1 MKEEVIFRMESAYRE
16 DFEVKSYHFGGPEK
30 TMCIIGNMRGNEIQQ
45 LYIAGQM
52 VRTLKRFEE
61 EGRFIRR
68 HGVTVIPC
76 ANPYSVNV
84 GKRFWAMDNSDIN
97 RMYPGYNKGETTQRI
112 AAGIFEKIQGYRFGV
127 QFSSFYMPG
136 DFVSH
141 VRMMKT
147 DYEDTGLAQLFG
159 MPFVVLRKP
168 VPFDT
173 TTLNFNWQVWDTKAF
188 SLYSRSTEKIDKKGA
203 DMAIAAVC
211 RFLSRMNVLN
221 YNVYG
226 GYESSP
232 RMADV
237 SYNIPDLRPGEVFR
251 VEQTIKR
258 SRFIASVGHT
268 PDVEEAKAFIEQI
281 KAEFEDARHNCWA
294 YCAGAA
300 GSTDRIGASDDG
312 EPHGTA
318 GRPML
323 TAVTHSGIGEVTVVV
338 TRYFGGILLGT
349 GGLVKAYQSS
359 VKMALEGVSTR
370 VRTKTK
376 RIKFSVEH
384 RFVNQVLRKIEAVNG
399 RILEKNFDM
408 DADFDVEIPEDL
420 AETFAKELEE
430 LTRGAL
436 LIEFVEE

>member
-1 MKEEVIFRMESAYRE
+1 
-16 DFEVKSYHFGGPEK
+16 
-30 TMCIIGNMRGNEIQQ
+30 
-45 LYIAGQM
+45 
-52 VRTLKRFEE
+52 
-61 EGRFIRR
+61 
-68 HGVTVIPC
+68 
-76 ANPYSVNV
+76 
-84 GKRFWAMDNSDIN
+84 
-97 RMYPGYNKGETTQRI
+97 
-112 AAGIFEKIQGYRFGV
+112 
-127 QFSSFYMPG
+127 
-136 DFVSH
+136 
-141 VRMMKT
+141 
-147 DYEDTGLAQLFG
+147 
-159 MPFVVLRKP
+159 
-168 VPFDT
+168 
-173 TTLNFNWQVWDTKAF
+173 
-188 SLYSRSTEKIDKKGA
+188 
-203 DMAIAAVC
+203 
-211 RFLSRMNVLN
+211 
-221 YNVYG
+221 
-226 GYESSP
+226 
-232 RMADV
+232 MADV

-268 PDVEEAKAFIEQI
+268 LGVEEAKAFIEQI

-338 TRYFGGILLGT
+338 TRYFGGLLLGT

-359 VKMALEGVSTR
+359 VKMALEAVPTR
-370 VRTKTK
+370 IRTKTK

-384 RFVNQVLRKIEAVNG
+384 RFVNQVLRKIETANG

>member
-1 MKEEVIFRMESAYRE
+1 
-16 DFEVKSYHFGGPEK
+16 
-30 TMCIIGNMRGNEIQQ
+30 
-45 LYIAGQM
+45 
-52 VRTLKRFEE
+52 
-61 EGRFIRR
+61 
-68 HGVTVIPC
+68 
-76 ANPYSVNV
+76 
-84 GKRFWAMDNSDIN
+84 
-97 RMYPGYNKGETTQRI
+97 
-112 AAGIFEKIQGYRFGV
+112 
-127 QFSSFYMPG
+127 
-136 DFVSH
+136 
-141 VRMMKT
+141 
-147 DYEDTGLAQLFG
+147 
-159 MPFVVLRKP
+159 
-168 VPFDT
+168 
-173 TTLNFNWQVWDTKAF
+173 
-188 SLYSRSTEKIDKKGA
+188 
-203 DMAIAAVC
+203 
-211 RFLSRMNVLN
+211 
-221 YNVYG
+221 
-226 GYESSP
+226 
-232 RMADV
+232 MADV

-268 PDVEEAKAFIEQI
+268 PGVEEAKAFIEQI
-281 KAEFEDARHNCWA
+281 KTEFEDARHNCWA

-359 VKMALEGVSTR
+359 VKMALEAVPTR

-384 RFVNQVLRKIEAVNG
+384 RFVNQVLRRIDDVNG

-420 AETFAKELEE
+420 AESFAKELEE

>member
-1 MKEEVIFRMESAYRE
+1 
-16 DFEVKSYHFGGPEK
+16 
-30 TMCIIGNMRGNEIQQ
+30 
-45 LYIAGQM
+45 
-52 VRTLKRFEE
+52 
-61 EGRFIRR
+61 
-68 HGVTVIPC
+68 
-76 ANPYSVNV
+76 
-84 GKRFWAMDNSDIN
+84 
-97 RMYPGYNKGETTQRI
+97 
-112 AAGIFEKIQGYRFGV
+112 
-127 QFSSFYMPG
+127 
-136 DFVSH
+136 
-141 VRMMKT
+141 
-147 DYEDTGLAQLFG
+147 
-159 MPFVVLRKP
+159 
-168 VPFDT
+168 
-173 TTLNFNWQVWDTKAF
+173 
-188 SLYSRSTEKIDKKGA
+188 
-203 DMAIAAVC
+203 
-211 RFLSRMNVLN
+211 
-221 YNVYG
+221 
-226 GYESSP
+226 
-232 RMADV
+232 MADV

-268 PDVEEAKAFIEQI
+268 PGVEEAKAFIEQI

-359 VKMALEGVSTR
+359 VKMALEAVPTR
-370 VRTKTK
+370 IRTKTK

-408 DADFDVEIPEDL
+408 GADFDVEIPEDL

-430 LTRGAL
+430 LPRGAL

>member
-1 MKEEVIFRMESAYRE
+1 
-16 DFEVKSYHFGGPEK
+16 
-30 TMCIIGNMRGNEIQQ
+30 
-45 LYIAGQM
+45 
-52 VRTLKRFEE
+52 
-61 EGRFIRR
+61 
-68 HGVTVIPC
+68 
-76 ANPYSVNV
+76 
-84 GKRFWAMDNSDIN
+84 
-97 RMYPGYNKGETTQRI
+97 
-112 AAGIFEKIQGYRFGV
+112 
-127 QFSSFYMPG
+127 
-136 DFVSH
+136 
-141 VRMMKT
+141 
-147 DYEDTGLAQLFG
+147 
-159 MPFVVLRKP
+159 
-168 VPFDT
+168 
-173 TTLNFNWQVWDTKAF
+173 
-188 SLYSRSTEKIDKKGA
+188 
-203 DMAIAAVC
+203 
-211 RFLSRMNVLN
+211 
-221 YNVYG
+221 
-226 GYESSP
+226 
-232 RMADV
+232 MADV

-268 PDVEEAKAFIEQI
+268 PGVEEAKAFIEQI
-281 KAEFEDARHNCWA
+281 KAEFEEARHNCWA

-359 VKMALEGVSTR
+359 VKMALEAVPTR
-370 VRTKTK
+370 IRTKTK

-384 RFVNQVLRKIEAVNG
+384 RFVNQVLRKIETANG

>member
-1 MKEEVIFRMESAYRE
+1 
-16 DFEVKSYHFGGPEK
+16 
-30 TMCIIGNMRGNEIQQ
+30 
-45 LYIAGQM
+45 
-52 VRTLKRFEE
+52 
-61 EGRFIRR
+61 
-68 HGVTVIPC
+68 
-76 ANPYSVNV
+76 
-84 GKRFWAMDNSDIN
+84 
-97 RMYPGYNKGETTQRI
+97 
-112 AAGIFEKIQGYRFGV
+112 
-127 QFSSFYMPG
+127 
-136 DFVSH
+136 
-141 VRMMKT
+141 
-147 DYEDTGLAQLFG
+147 
-159 MPFVVLRKP
+159 
-168 VPFDT
+168 
-173 TTLNFNWQVWDTKAF
+173 
-188 SLYSRSTEKIDKKGA
+188 
-203 DMAIAAVC
+203 
-211 RFLSRMNVLN
+211 
-221 YNVYG
+221 
-226 GYESSP
+226 
-232 RMADV
+232 MADV
-237 SYNIPDLRPGEVFR
+237 SYNIPDLRPGDVFR

-268 PDVEEAKAFIEQI
+268 PGVEEAKAFIEQI

-359 VKMALEGVSTR
+359 VKMALEAVPTR
-370 VRTKTK
+370 IRTKTK

-384 RFVNQVLRKIEAVNG
+384 RFVNQVLRKIETANG

-420 AETFAKELEE
+420 AETFAKELDE

>member
-1 MKEEVIFRMESAYRE
+1 
-16 DFEVKSYHFGGPEK
+16 
-30 TMCIIGNMRGNEIQQ
+30 
-45 LYIAGQM
+45 
-52 VRTLKRFEE
+52 
-61 EGRFIRR
+61 
-68 HGVTVIPC
+68 
-76 ANPYSVNV
+76 
-84 GKRFWAMDNSDIN
+84 
-97 RMYPGYNKGETTQRI
+97 
-112 AAGIFEKIQGYRFGV
+112 
-127 QFSSFYMPG
+127 
-136 DFVSH
+136 
-141 VRMMKT
+141 
-147 DYEDTGLAQLFG
+147 
-159 MPFVVLRKP
+159 
-168 VPFDT
+168 
-173 TTLNFNWQVWDTKAF
+173 
-188 SLYSRSTEKIDKKGA
+188 
-203 DMAIAAVC
+203 
-211 RFLSRMNVLN
+211 
-221 YNVYG
+221 
-226 GYESSP
+226 
-232 RMADV
+232 MADV

-268 PDVEEAKAFIEQI
+268 PGVEEAKAFIEQI

-294 YCAGAA
+294 YCAGSA

-359 VKMALEGVSTR
+359 VKMALEGVPTR

-408 DADFDVEIPEDL
+408 GADFDVEIPEDL

>member
-1 MKEEVIFRMESAYRE
+1 
-16 DFEVKSYHFGGPEK
+16 
-30 TMCIIGNMRGNEIQQ
+30 
-45 LYIAGQM
+45 
-52 VRTLKRFEE
+52 
-61 EGRFIRR
+61 
-68 HGVTVIPC
+68 
-76 ANPYSVNV
+76 
-84 GKRFWAMDNSDIN
+84 
-97 RMYPGYNKGETTQRI
+97 
-112 AAGIFEKIQGYRFGV
+112 
-127 QFSSFYMPG
+127 
-136 DFVSH
+136 
-141 VRMMKT
+141 
-147 DYEDTGLAQLFG
+147 
-159 MPFVVLRKP
+159 
-168 VPFDT
+168 
-173 TTLNFNWQVWDTKAF
+173 
-188 SLYSRSTEKIDKKGA
+188 
-203 DMAIAAVC
+203 
-211 RFLSRMNVLN
+211 
-221 YNVYG
+221 
-226 GYESSP
+226 
-232 RMADV
+232 MADV

-268 PDVEEAKAFIEQI
+268 PGVEEAKAFIEQI

-294 YCAGAA
+294 DCAGAA

-359 VKMALEGVSTR
+359 VKMALEAVPTR
-370 VRTKTK
+370 IRTKTK

-384 RFVNQVLRKIEAVNG
+384 RFVNQVLRKIETANG

>member
-1 MKEEVIFRMESAYRE
+1 
-16 DFEVKSYHFGGPEK
+16 
-30 TMCIIGNMRGNEIQQ
+30 
-45 LYIAGQM
+45 
-52 VRTLKRFEE
+52 
-61 EGRFIRR
+61 
-68 HGVTVIPC
+68 
-76 ANPYSVNV
+76 
-84 GKRFWAMDNSDIN
+84 
-97 RMYPGYNKGETTQRI
+97 
-112 AAGIFEKIQGYRFGV
+112 
-127 QFSSFYMPG
+127 
-136 DFVSH
+136 
-141 VRMMKT
+141 
-147 DYEDTGLAQLFG
+147 
-159 MPFVVLRKP
+159 
-168 VPFDT
+168 
-173 TTLNFNWQVWDTKAF
+173 
-188 SLYSRSTEKIDKKGA
+188 
-203 DMAIAAVC
+203 
-211 RFLSRMNVLN
+211 
-221 YNVYG
+221 
-226 GYESSP
+226 
-232 RMADV
+232 MADV

-268 PDVEEAKAFIEQI
+268 PGVEEAKAFIEQI
-281 KAEFEDARHNCWA
+281 KTEFEDARHNCWA

-359 VKMALEGVSTR
+359 VKMALEAVPTR

-384 RFVNQVLRKIEAVNG
+384 RFVNQVLRKIETANG

>member
-1 MKEEVIFRMESAYRE
+1 
-16 DFEVKSYHFGGPEK
+16 
-30 TMCIIGNMRGNEIQQ
+30 
-45 LYIAGQM
+45 
-52 VRTLKRFEE
+52 
-61 EGRFIRR
+61 
-68 HGVTVIPC
+68 
-76 ANPYSVNV
+76 
-84 GKRFWAMDNSDIN
+84 
-97 RMYPGYNKGETTQRI
+97 
-112 AAGIFEKIQGYRFGV
+112 
-127 QFSSFYMPG
+127 
-136 DFVSH
+136 
-141 VRMMKT
+141 
-147 DYEDTGLAQLFG
+147 
-159 MPFVVLRKP
+159 
-168 VPFDT
+168 
-173 TTLNFNWQVWDTKAF
+173 
-188 SLYSRSTEKIDKKGA
+188 
-203 DMAIAAVC
+203 
-211 RFLSRMNVLN
+211 
-221 YNVYG
+221 
-226 GYESSP
+226 
-232 RMADV
+232 MADV

-268 PDVEEAKAFIEQI
+268 PGVEEAKAFIEQI

-359 VKMALEGVSTR
+359 VKMALEAVPTR
-370 VRTKTK
+370 IRTKTK

-384 RFVNQVLRKIEAVNG
+384 RFVNQVLRKIETANG

>member
-1 MKEEVIFRMESAYRE
+1 
-16 DFEVKSYHFGGPEK
+16 
-30 TMCIIGNMRGNEIQQ
+30 
-45 LYIAGQM
+45 
-52 VRTLKRFEE
+52 
-61 EGRFIRR
+61 
-68 HGVTVIPC
+68 
-76 ANPYSVNV
+76 
-84 GKRFWAMDNSDIN
+84 
-97 RMYPGYNKGETTQRI
+97 
-112 AAGIFEKIQGYRFGV
+112 
-127 QFSSFYMPG
+127 
-136 DFVSH
+136 
-141 VRMMKT
+141 
-147 DYEDTGLAQLFG
+147 
-159 MPFVVLRKP
+159 
-168 VPFDT
+168 
-173 TTLNFNWQVWDTKAF
+173 
-188 SLYSRSTEKIDKKGA
+188 
-203 DMAIAAVC
+203 
-211 RFLSRMNVLN
+211 
-221 YNVYG
+221 
-226 GYESSP
+226 
-232 RMADV
+232 MADV
-237 SYNIPDLRPGEVFR
+237 IYNIPDLRPGEVFR

-268 PDVEEAKAFIEQI
+268 PGVEEAKAFIEQI

-359 VKMALEGVSTR
+359 VKMALEAVPTR
-370 VRTKTK
+370 IRTKTK

-384 RFVNQVLRKIEAVNG
+384 RFVNQVLRKIETANG

>member
-1 MKEEVIFRMESAYRE
+1 
-16 DFEVKSYHFGGPEK
+16 
-30 TMCIIGNMRGNEIQQ
+30 
-45 LYIAGQM
+45 
-52 VRTLKRFEE
+52 
-61 EGRFIRR
+61 
-68 HGVTVIPC
+68 
-76 ANPYSVNV
+76 
-84 GKRFWAMDNSDIN
+84 
-97 RMYPGYNKGETTQRI
+97 
-112 AAGIFEKIQGYRFGV
+112 
-127 QFSSFYMPG
+127 
-136 DFVSH
+136 
-141 VRMMKT
+141 
-147 DYEDTGLAQLFG
+147 
-159 MPFVVLRKP
+159 
-168 VPFDT
+168 
-173 TTLNFNWQVWDTKAF
+173 
-188 SLYSRSTEKIDKKGA
+188 
-203 DMAIAAVC
+203 
-211 RFLSRMNVLN
+211 
-221 YNVYG
+221 
-226 GYESSP
+226 
-232 RMADV
+232 MADV

-268 PDVEEAKAFIEQI
+268 PGVEEAKAFIEQI

-323 TAVTHSGIGEVTVVV
+323 TPVTHSGIGEVTVVV

-359 VKMALEGVSTR
+359 VKMALEAVPTR
-370 VRTKTK
+370 IRTKTK

-384 RFVNQVLRKIEAVNG
+384 RFVNQVLRKIETANG

>member
-1 MKEEVIFRMESAYRE
+1 
-16 DFEVKSYHFGGPEK
+16 
-30 TMCIIGNMRGNEIQQ
+30 
-45 LYIAGQM
+45 
-52 VRTLKRFEE
+52 
-61 EGRFIRR
+61 
-68 HGVTVIPC
+68 
-76 ANPYSVNV
+76 
-84 GKRFWAMDNSDIN
+84 
-97 RMYPGYNKGETTQRI
+97 
-112 AAGIFEKIQGYRFGV
+112 
-127 QFSSFYMPG
+127 
-136 DFVSH
+136 
-141 VRMMKT
+141 
-147 DYEDTGLAQLFG
+147 
-159 MPFVVLRKP
+159 
-168 VPFDT
+168 
-173 TTLNFNWQVWDTKAF
+173 
-188 SLYSRSTEKIDKKGA
+188 
-203 DMAIAAVC
+203 
-211 RFLSRMNVLN
+211 
-221 YNVYG
+221 
-226 GYESSP
+226 
-232 RMADV
+232 MADV

-258 SRFIASVGHT
+258 SRFIAPVGHT
-268 PDVEEAKAFIEQI
+268 PGVEEAKAFIEQI

-359 VKMALEGVSTR
+359 VKMALEGVPTR

-408 DADFDVEIPEDL
+408 GADFDVEIPEDL

>member
-1 MKEEVIFRMESAYRE
+1 
-16 DFEVKSYHFGGPEK
+16 
-30 TMCIIGNMRGNEIQQ
+30 
-45 LYIAGQM
+45 
-52 VRTLKRFEE
+52 
-61 EGRFIRR
+61 
-68 HGVTVIPC
+68 
-76 ANPYSVNV
+76 
-84 GKRFWAMDNSDIN
+84 
-97 RMYPGYNKGETTQRI
+97 
-112 AAGIFEKIQGYRFGV
+112 
-127 QFSSFYMPG
+127 
-136 DFVSH
+136 
-141 VRMMKT
+141 
-147 DYEDTGLAQLFG
+147 
-159 MPFVVLRKP
+159 
-168 VPFDT
+168 
-173 TTLNFNWQVWDTKAF
+173 
-188 SLYSRSTEKIDKKGA
+188 
-203 DMAIAAVC
+203 
-211 RFLSRMNVLN
+211 
-221 YNVYG
+221 
-226 GYESSP
+226 
-232 RMADV
+232 MADV

-268 PDVEEAKAFIEQI
+268 PGVEEAKAFIEQI

-300 GSTDRIGASDDG
+300 GSTGASDDG

-359 VKMALEGVSTR
+359 VKMALEGVPTR

-408 DADFDVEIPEDL
+408 GADFDVEIPEDL

>member
-1 MKEEVIFRMESAYRE
+1 
-16 DFEVKSYHFGGPEK
+16 
-30 TMCIIGNMRGNEIQQ
+30 
-45 LYIAGQM
+45 
-52 VRTLKRFEE
+52 
-61 EGRFIRR
+61 
-68 HGVTVIPC
+68 
-76 ANPYSVNV
+76 
-84 GKRFWAMDNSDIN
+84 
-97 RMYPGYNKGETTQRI
+97 
-112 AAGIFEKIQGYRFGV
+112 
-127 QFSSFYMPG
+127 
-136 DFVSH
+136 
-141 VRMMKT
+141 
-147 DYEDTGLAQLFG
+147 
-159 MPFVVLRKP
+159 
-168 VPFDT
+168 
-173 TTLNFNWQVWDTKAF
+173 
-188 SLYSRSTEKIDKKGA
+188 
-203 DMAIAAVC
+203 
-211 RFLSRMNVLN
+211 
-221 YNVYG
+221 
-226 GYESSP
+226 
-232 RMADV
+232 MADV

-258 SRFIASVGHT
+258 SRFIASVGILPVSKKQKPSSNKLKPNLKMPGT
-268 PDVEEAKAFIEQI
+268 TAG
-281 KAEFEDARHNCWA
+281 A

-359 VKMALEGVSTR
+359 VKMALEAVPTR
-370 VRTKTK
+370 IRTKTK

-384 RFVNQVLRKIEAVNG
+384 RFVNQVLRKIETANG

>member
-1 MKEEVIFRMESAYRE
+1 
-16 DFEVKSYHFGGPEK
+16 
-30 TMCIIGNMRGNEIQQ
+30 
-45 LYIAGQM
+45 
-52 VRTLKRFEE
+52 
-61 EGRFIRR
+61 
-68 HGVTVIPC
+68 
-76 ANPYSVNV
+76 
-84 GKRFWAMDNSDIN
+84 
-97 RMYPGYNKGETTQRI
+97 
-112 AAGIFEKIQGYRFGV
+112 
-127 QFSSFYMPG
+127 
-136 DFVSH
+136 
-141 VRMMKT
+141 
-147 DYEDTGLAQLFG
+147 
-159 MPFVVLRKP
+159 
-168 VPFDT
+168 
-173 TTLNFNWQVWDTKAF
+173 
-188 SLYSRSTEKIDKKGA
+188 
-203 DMAIAAVC
+203 
-211 RFLSRMNVLN
+211 
-221 YNVYG
+221 
-226 GYESSP
+226 
-232 RMADV
+232 MADV

-268 PDVEEAKAFIEQI
+268 PGVEEAKAFIEQI

-359 VKMALEGVSTR
+359 VKMALEAVPTR

-408 DADFDVEIPEDL
+408 GVDFDVEIPEDL

>member
-1 MKEEVIFRMESAYRE
+1 
-16 DFEVKSYHFGGPEK
+16 
-30 TMCIIGNMRGNEIQQ
+30 
-45 LYIAGQM
+45 
-52 VRTLKRFEE
+52 
-61 EGRFIRR
+61 
-68 HGVTVIPC
+68 
-76 ANPYSVNV
+76 
-84 GKRFWAMDNSDIN
+84 
-97 RMYPGYNKGETTQRI
+97 
-112 AAGIFEKIQGYRFGV
+112 
-127 QFSSFYMPG
+127 
-136 DFVSH
+136 
-141 VRMMKT
+141 
-147 DYEDTGLAQLFG
+147 
-159 MPFVVLRKP
+159 
-168 VPFDT
+168 
-173 TTLNFNWQVWDTKAF
+173 
-188 SLYSRSTEKIDKKGA
+188 
-203 DMAIAAVC
+203 
-211 RFLSRMNVLN
+211 
-221 YNVYG
+221 
-226 GYESSP
+226 
-232 RMADV
+232 MADV

-251 VEQTIKR
+251 VEQMIKR

-268 PDVEEAKAFIEQI
+268 PGVEEAKAFIEQI

-359 VKMALEGVSTR
+359 VKMALEAVPTR
-370 VRTKTK
+370 IRTKTK

-384 RFVNQVLRKIEAVNG
+384 RFVNQVLRKIETANG

-436 LIEFVEE
+436 LIEFVEG

>member
-1 MKEEVIFRMESAYRE
+1 
-16 DFEVKSYHFGGPEK
+16 
-30 TMCIIGNMRGNEIQQ
+30 
-45 LYIAGQM
+45 
-52 VRTLKRFEE
+52 
-61 EGRFIRR
+61 
-68 HGVTVIPC
+68 
-76 ANPYSVNV
+76 
-84 GKRFWAMDNSDIN
+84 
-97 RMYPGYNKGETTQRI
+97 
-112 AAGIFEKIQGYRFGV
+112 
-127 QFSSFYMPG
+127 
-136 DFVSH
+136 
-141 VRMMKT
+141 
-147 DYEDTGLAQLFG
+147 
-159 MPFVVLRKP
+159 
-168 VPFDT
+168 
-173 TTLNFNWQVWDTKAF
+173 
-188 SLYSRSTEKIDKKGA
+188 
-203 DMAIAAVC
+203 
-211 RFLSRMNVLN
+211 
-221 YNVYG
+221 
-226 GYESSP
+226 
-232 RMADV
+232 MADV

-359 VKMALEGVSTR
+359 VKMALEGVPTR

-408 DADFDVEIPEDL
+408 GADFDVEISEDL

>member
-1 MKEEVIFRMESAYRE
+1 
-16 DFEVKSYHFGGPEK
+16 
-30 TMCIIGNMRGNEIQQ
+30 
-45 LYIAGQM
+45 
-52 VRTLKRFEE
+52 
-61 EGRFIRR
+61 
-68 HGVTVIPC
+68 
-76 ANPYSVNV
+76 
-84 GKRFWAMDNSDIN
+84 
-97 RMYPGYNKGETTQRI
+97 
-112 AAGIFEKIQGYRFGV
+112 
-127 QFSSFYMPG
+127 
-136 DFVSH
+136 
-141 VRMMKT
+141 
-147 DYEDTGLAQLFG
+147 
-159 MPFVVLRKP
+159 
-168 VPFDT
+168 
-173 TTLNFNWQVWDTKAF
+173 
-188 SLYSRSTEKIDKKGA
+188 
-203 DMAIAAVC
+203 
-211 RFLSRMNVLN
+211 
-221 YNVYG
+221 
-226 GYESSP
+226 
-232 RMADV
+232 MADV

-268 PDVEEAKAFIEQI
+268 PGVEEAKAFIEQI

-359 VKMALEGVSTR
+359 VNMALEAVPTR
-370 VRTKTK
+370 IRTKTK

-384 RFVNQVLRKIEAVNG
+384 RFVNQVLRKIETANG

>member
-1 MKEEVIFRMESAYRE
+1 
-16 DFEVKSYHFGGPEK
+16 
-30 TMCIIGNMRGNEIQQ
+30 
-45 LYIAGQM
+45 
-52 VRTLKRFEE
+52 
-61 EGRFIRR
+61 
-68 HGVTVIPC
+68 
-76 ANPYSVNV
+76 
-84 GKRFWAMDNSDIN
+84 
-97 RMYPGYNKGETTQRI
+97 
-112 AAGIFEKIQGYRFGV
+112 
-127 QFSSFYMPG
+127 
-136 DFVSH
+136 
-141 VRMMKT
+141 
-147 DYEDTGLAQLFG
+147 
-159 MPFVVLRKP
+159 
-168 VPFDT
+168 
-173 TTLNFNWQVWDTKAF
+173 
-188 SLYSRSTEKIDKKGA
+188 
-203 DMAIAAVC
+203 
-211 RFLSRMNVLN
+211 
-221 YNVYG
+221 
-226 GYESSP
+226 
-232 RMADV
+232 MADV

-268 PDVEEAKAFIEQI
+268 PGVEEAKAFIEQI

-359 VKMALEGVSTR
+359 VKMALEGVPPR

-408 DADFDVEIPEDL
+408 GADFDVEIPEDL

>member
-1 MKEEVIFRMESAYRE
+1 
-16 DFEVKSYHFGGPEK
+16 
-30 TMCIIGNMRGNEIQQ
+30 
-45 LYIAGQM
+45 
-52 VRTLKRFEE
+52 
-61 EGRFIRR
+61 
-68 HGVTVIPC
+68 
-76 ANPYSVNV
+76 
-84 GKRFWAMDNSDIN
+84 
-97 RMYPGYNKGETTQRI
+97 
-112 AAGIFEKIQGYRFGV
+112 
-127 QFSSFYMPG
+127 
-136 DFVSH
+136 
-141 VRMMKT
+141 
-147 DYEDTGLAQLFG
+147 
-159 MPFVVLRKP
+159 
-168 VPFDT
+168 
-173 TTLNFNWQVWDTKAF
+173 
-188 SLYSRSTEKIDKKGA
+188 
-203 DMAIAAVC
+203 
-211 RFLSRMNVLN
+211 
-221 YNVYG
+221 
-226 GYESSP
+226 
-232 RMADV
+232 MADV

-268 PDVEEAKAFIEQI
+268 LGVEEAKAFIEQI

-359 VKMALEGVSTR
+359 VKMALEAVPTR
-370 VRTKTK
+370 IRTKTK

-384 RFVNQVLRKIEAVNG
+384 RFVNQVLRKIETANG

-408 DADFDVEIPEDL
+408 EEDFDVEIPEDL

>member
-1 MKEEVIFRMESAYRE
+1 
-16 DFEVKSYHFGGPEK
+16 
-30 TMCIIGNMRGNEIQQ
+30 
-45 LYIAGQM
+45 
-52 VRTLKRFEE
+52 
-61 EGRFIRR
+61 
-68 HGVTVIPC
+68 
-76 ANPYSVNV
+76 
-84 GKRFWAMDNSDIN
+84 
-97 RMYPGYNKGETTQRI
+97 
-112 AAGIFEKIQGYRFGV
+112 
-127 QFSSFYMPG
+127 
-136 DFVSH
+136 
-141 VRMMKT
+141 
-147 DYEDTGLAQLFG
+147 
-159 MPFVVLRKP
+159 
-168 VPFDT
+168 
-173 TTLNFNWQVWDTKAF
+173 
-188 SLYSRSTEKIDKKGA
+188 
-203 DMAIAAVC
+203 
-211 RFLSRMNVLN
+211 
-221 YNVYG
+221 
-226 GYESSP
+226 
-232 RMADV
+232 MADV

-268 PDVEEAKAFIEQI
+268 PGVEEAKAFIEQI

-359 VKMALEGVSTR
+359 VKMALEAVPTR
-370 VRTKTK
+370 IRTKTK

-384 RFVNQVLRKIEAVNG
+384 RFVNQVLRKIEAANG

>member
-1 MKEEVIFRMESAYRE
+1 
-16 DFEVKSYHFGGPEK
+16 
-30 TMCIIGNMRGNEIQQ
+30 
-45 LYIAGQM
+45 
-52 VRTLKRFEE
+52 
-61 EGRFIRR
+61 
-68 HGVTVIPC
+68 
-76 ANPYSVNV
+76 
-84 GKRFWAMDNSDIN
+84 
-97 RMYPGYNKGETTQRI
+97 
-112 AAGIFEKIQGYRFGV
+112 
-127 QFSSFYMPG
+127 
-136 DFVSH
+136 
-141 VRMMKT
+141 
-147 DYEDTGLAQLFG
+147 
-159 MPFVVLRKP
+159 
-168 VPFDT
+168 
-173 TTLNFNWQVWDTKAF
+173 
-188 SLYSRSTEKIDKKGA
+188 
-203 DMAIAAVC
+203 
-211 RFLSRMNVLN
+211 
-221 YNVYG
+221 
-226 GYESSP
+226 
-232 RMADV
+232 MADV

-258 SRFIASVGHT
+258 SCFIASVGHT
-268 PDVEEAKAFIEQI
+268 PGVEEAKAFIEQI

-359 VKMALEGVSTR
+359 VKMALEAVPTR
-370 VRTKTK
+370 IRTKTK

-384 RFVNQVLRKIEAVNG
+384 RFVNQVLRKIETANG

>member
-1 MKEEVIFRMESAYRE
+1 
-16 DFEVKSYHFGGPEK
+16 
-30 TMCIIGNMRGNEIQQ
+30 
-45 LYIAGQM
+45 
-52 VRTLKRFEE
+52 
-61 EGRFIRR
+61 
-68 HGVTVIPC
+68 
-76 ANPYSVNV
+76 
-84 GKRFWAMDNSDIN
+84 
-97 RMYPGYNKGETTQRI
+97 
-112 AAGIFEKIQGYRFGV
+112 
-127 QFSSFYMPG
+127 
-136 DFVSH
+136 
-141 VRMMKT
+141 
-147 DYEDTGLAQLFG
+147 
-159 MPFVVLRKP
+159 
-168 VPFDT
+168 
-173 TTLNFNWQVWDTKAF
+173 
-188 SLYSRSTEKIDKKGA
+188 
-203 DMAIAAVC
+203 
-211 RFLSRMNVLN
+211 
-221 YNVYG
+221 
-226 GYESSP
+226 
-232 RMADV
+232 MADV

-268 PDVEEAKAFIEQI
+268 PGVEEAKAFIEQI
-281 KAEFEDARHNCWA
+281 TAEFEDARHNCWA

-359 VKMALEGVSTR
+359 VKMALEGVPTR

-384 RFVNQVLRKIEAVNG
+384 RFVNQVLRKIETANG

>member
-1 MKEEVIFRMESAYRE
+1 
-16 DFEVKSYHFGGPEK
+16 
-30 TMCIIGNMRGNEIQQ
+30 
-45 LYIAGQM
+45 
-52 VRTLKRFEE
+52 
-61 EGRFIRR
+61 
-68 HGVTVIPC
+68 
-76 ANPYSVNV
+76 
-84 GKRFWAMDNSDIN
+84 
-97 RMYPGYNKGETTQRI
+97 
-112 AAGIFEKIQGYRFGV
+112 
-127 QFSSFYMPG
+127 
-136 DFVSH
+136 
-141 VRMMKT
+141 
-147 DYEDTGLAQLFG
+147 
-159 MPFVVLRKP
+159 
-168 VPFDT
+168 
-173 TTLNFNWQVWDTKAF
+173 
-188 SLYSRSTEKIDKKGA
+188 
-203 DMAIAAVC
+203 
-211 RFLSRMNVLN
+211 
-221 YNVYG
+221 
-226 GYESSP
+226 
-232 RMADV
+232 MADV

-268 PDVEEAKAFIEQI
+268 PGVEEAKAFIEQI

-359 VKMALEGVSTR
+359 VKMALEGVPTR

-384 RFVNQVLRKIEAVNG
+384 RFVNQVLRKIEDVNG

-408 DADFDVEIPEDL
+408 GADFDVEIPEDL

>member
-1 MKEEVIFRMESAYRE
+1 
-16 DFEVKSYHFGGPEK
+16 
-30 TMCIIGNMRGNEIQQ
+30 
-45 LYIAGQM
+45 
-52 VRTLKRFEE
+52 
-61 EGRFIRR
+61 
-68 HGVTVIPC
+68 
-76 ANPYSVNV
+76 
-84 GKRFWAMDNSDIN
+84 
-97 RMYPGYNKGETTQRI
+97 
-112 AAGIFEKIQGYRFGV
+112 
-127 QFSSFYMPG
+127 
-136 DFVSH
+136 
-141 VRMMKT
+141 
-147 DYEDTGLAQLFG
+147 
-159 MPFVVLRKP
+159 
-168 VPFDT
+168 
-173 TTLNFNWQVWDTKAF
+173 
-188 SLYSRSTEKIDKKGA
+188 
-203 DMAIAAVC
+203 
-211 RFLSRMNVLN
+211 
-221 YNVYG
+221 
-226 GYESSP
+226 
-232 RMADV
+232 MADV

-268 PDVEEAKAFIEQI
+268 PGVEEAKAFIEQI

-359 VKMALEGVSTR
+359 VKMALEGVPMR

-408 DADFDVEIPEDL
+408 GADFDVEIPEDL

>member
-1 MKEEVIFRMESAYRE
+1 
-16 DFEVKSYHFGGPEK
+16 
-30 TMCIIGNMRGNEIQQ
+30 
-45 LYIAGQM
+45 
-52 VRTLKRFEE
+52 
-61 EGRFIRR
+61 
-68 HGVTVIPC
+68 
-76 ANPYSVNV
+76 
-84 GKRFWAMDNSDIN
+84 
-97 RMYPGYNKGETTQRI
+97 
-112 AAGIFEKIQGYRFGV
+112 
-127 QFSSFYMPG
+127 
-136 DFVSH
+136 
-141 VRMMKT
+141 
-147 DYEDTGLAQLFG
+147 
-159 MPFVVLRKP
+159 
-168 VPFDT
+168 
-173 TTLNFNWQVWDTKAF
+173 
-188 SLYSRSTEKIDKKGA
+188 
-203 DMAIAAVC
+203 
-211 RFLSRMNVLN
+211 
-221 YNVYG
+221 
-226 GYESSP
+226 
-232 RMADV
+232 MADV

-268 PDVEEAKAFIEQI
+268 PGVEEAKAFIEQI

-323 TAVTHSGIGEVTVVV
+323 TAGTHSGIGEVTVVV

-359 VKMALEGVSTR
+359 VKMALEGVPTR

-408 DADFDVEIPEDL
+408 GADFDVEIPEDL
-420 AETFAKELEE
+420 AETFAKELEG

>member
-1 MKEEVIFRMESAYRE
+1 
-16 DFEVKSYHFGGPEK
+16 
-30 TMCIIGNMRGNEIQQ
+30 
-45 LYIAGQM
+45 
-52 VRTLKRFEE
+52 
-61 EGRFIRR
+61 
-68 HGVTVIPC
+68 
-76 ANPYSVNV
+76 
-84 GKRFWAMDNSDIN
+84 
-97 RMYPGYNKGETTQRI
+97 
-112 AAGIFEKIQGYRFGV
+112 
-127 QFSSFYMPG
+127 
-136 DFVSH
+136 
-141 VRMMKT
+141 
-147 DYEDTGLAQLFG
+147 
-159 MPFVVLRKP
+159 
-168 VPFDT
+168 
-173 TTLNFNWQVWDTKAF
+173 
-188 SLYSRSTEKIDKKGA
+188 
-203 DMAIAAVC
+203 
-211 RFLSRMNVLN
+211 
-221 YNVYG
+221 
-226 GYESSP
+226 
-232 RMADV
+232 MADV

-359 VKMALEGVSTR
+359 VKMALEGVPTR

-376 RIKFSVEH
+376 RIQFSVEH

-408 DADFDVEIPEDL
+408 GADFDVEIPEDL

>member
-1 MKEEVIFRMESAYRE
+1 
-16 DFEVKSYHFGGPEK
+16 
-30 TMCIIGNMRGNEIQQ
+30 
-45 LYIAGQM
+45 
-52 VRTLKRFEE
+52 
-61 EGRFIRR
+61 
-68 HGVTVIPC
+68 
-76 ANPYSVNV
+76 
-84 GKRFWAMDNSDIN
+84 
-97 RMYPGYNKGETTQRI
+97 
-112 AAGIFEKIQGYRFGV
+112 
-127 QFSSFYMPG
+127 
-136 DFVSH
+136 
-141 VRMMKT
+141 
-147 DYEDTGLAQLFG
+147 
-159 MPFVVLRKP
+159 
-168 VPFDT
+168 
-173 TTLNFNWQVWDTKAF
+173 
-188 SLYSRSTEKIDKKGA
+188 
-203 DMAIAAVC
+203 
-211 RFLSRMNVLN
+211 
-221 YNVYG
+221 
-226 GYESSP
+226 
-232 RMADV
+232 MADV

-268 PDVEEAKAFIEQI
+268 PGVEEAKAFIEQI

-349 GGLVKAYQSS
+349 GGLVKAFQSS
-359 VKMALEGVSTR
+359 VKMALEAVPTR
-370 VRTKTK
+370 IRTKTK

-384 RFVNQVLRKIEAVNG
+384 RFVNQVLRKIETANG

>member
-1 MKEEVIFRMESAYRE
+1 
-16 DFEVKSYHFGGPEK
+16 
-30 TMCIIGNMRGNEIQQ
+30 
-45 LYIAGQM
+45 
-52 VRTLKRFEE
+52 
-61 EGRFIRR
+61 
-68 HGVTVIPC
+68 
-76 ANPYSVNV
+76 
-84 GKRFWAMDNSDIN
+84 
-97 RMYPGYNKGETTQRI
+97 
-112 AAGIFEKIQGYRFGV
+112 
-127 QFSSFYMPG
+127 
-136 DFVSH
+136 
-141 VRMMKT
+141 
-147 DYEDTGLAQLFG
+147 
-159 MPFVVLRKP
+159 
-168 VPFDT
+168 
-173 TTLNFNWQVWDTKAF
+173 
-188 SLYSRSTEKIDKKGA
+188 
-203 DMAIAAVC
+203 
-211 RFLSRMNVLN
+211 
-221 YNVYG
+221 
-226 GYESSP
+226 
-232 RMADV
+232 MADV

-268 PDVEEAKAFIEQI
+268 PGVEEAKAFIEQI
-281 KAEFEDARHNCWA
+281 KTEFEDARHNCWA

-359 VKMALEGVSTR
+359 VKMALEAVPTR
-370 VRTKTK
+370 IRTKTK

-384 RFVNQVLRKIEAVNG
+384 RFVNQVLRKIENANG

-420 AETFAKELEE
+420 AQSFAKELEE

-436 LIEFVEE
+436 LIEFAEE

>member
-1 MKEEVIFRMESAYRE
+1 
-16 DFEVKSYHFGGPEK
+16 
-30 TMCIIGNMRGNEIQQ
+30 
-45 LYIAGQM
+45 
-52 VRTLKRFEE
+52 
-61 EGRFIRR
+61 
-68 HGVTVIPC
+68 
-76 ANPYSVNV
+76 
-84 GKRFWAMDNSDIN
+84 
-97 RMYPGYNKGETTQRI
+97 
-112 AAGIFEKIQGYRFGV
+112 
-127 QFSSFYMPG
+127 
-136 DFVSH
+136 
-141 VRMMKT
+141 
-147 DYEDTGLAQLFG
+147 
-159 MPFVVLRKP
+159 
-168 VPFDT
+168 
-173 TTLNFNWQVWDTKAF
+173 
-188 SLYSRSTEKIDKKGA
+188 
-203 DMAIAAVC
+203 
-211 RFLSRMNVLN
+211 
-221 YNVYG
+221 
-226 GYESSP
+226 
-232 RMADV
+232 MADV

-268 PDVEEAKAFIEQI
+268 PGVEEAKAFIEQI
-281 KAEFEDARHNCWA
+281 KAEFED
-294 YCAGAA
+294 A

-318 GRPML
+318 GRSML

-359 VKMALEGVSTR
+359 VKMALEAVPTR
-370 VRTKTK
+370 IRTKTK

-384 RFVNQVLRKIEAVNG
+384 RFVNQVLRKIETANG

>member
-1 MKEEVIFRMESAYRE
+1 
-16 DFEVKSYHFGGPEK
+16 
-30 TMCIIGNMRGNEIQQ
+30 
-45 LYIAGQM
+45 
-52 VRTLKRFEE
+52 
-61 EGRFIRR
+61 
-68 HGVTVIPC
+68 
-76 ANPYSVNV
+76 
-84 GKRFWAMDNSDIN
+84 
-97 RMYPGYNKGETTQRI
+97 
-112 AAGIFEKIQGYRFGV
+112 
-127 QFSSFYMPG
+127 
-136 DFVSH
+136 
-141 VRMMKT
+141 
-147 DYEDTGLAQLFG
+147 
-159 MPFVVLRKP
+159 
-168 VPFDT
+168 
-173 TTLNFNWQVWDTKAF
+173 
-188 SLYSRSTEKIDKKGA
+188 
-203 DMAIAAVC
+203 
-211 RFLSRMNVLN
+211 
-221 YNVYG
+221 
-226 GYESSP
+226 
-232 RMADV
+232 MADV
-237 SYNIPDLRPGEVFR
+237 SYNIPNLRPGEVFR

-268 PDVEEAKAFIEQI
+268 PGVEEAKAFIEQI

-359 VKMALEGVSTR
+359 VKMALEAVPTR
-370 VRTKTK
+370 IRTKTK

-384 RFVNQVLRKIEAVNG
+384 RFVNQVLRKIETANG

>member
-1 MKEEVIFRMESAYRE
+1 
-16 DFEVKSYHFGGPEK
+16 
-30 TMCIIGNMRGNEIQQ
+30 
-45 LYIAGQM
+45 
-52 VRTLKRFEE
+52 
-61 EGRFIRR
+61 
-68 HGVTVIPC
+68 
-76 ANPYSVNV
+76 
-84 GKRFWAMDNSDIN
+84 
-97 RMYPGYNKGETTQRI
+97 
-112 AAGIFEKIQGYRFGV
+112 
-127 QFSSFYMPG
+127 
-136 DFVSH
+136 
-141 VRMMKT
+141 
-147 DYEDTGLAQLFG
+147 
-159 MPFVVLRKP
+159 
-168 VPFDT
+168 
-173 TTLNFNWQVWDTKAF
+173 
-188 SLYSRSTEKIDKKGA
+188 
-203 DMAIAAVC
+203 
-211 RFLSRMNVLN
+211 
-221 YNVYG
+221 
-226 GYESSP
+226 
-232 RMADV
+232 MADV

-258 SRFIASVGHT
+258 SRFIASVGYT
-268 PDVEEAKAFIEQI
+268 PGVEEAKAFIEQI

-359 VKMALEGVSTR
+359 VKMALEAVPTR
-370 VRTKTK
+370 IRTKTK

-384 RFVNQVLRKIEAVNG
+384 RFVNQVLRKIETANG

>member
-1 MKEEVIFRMESAYRE
+1 
-16 DFEVKSYHFGGPEK
+16 
-30 TMCIIGNMRGNEIQQ
+30 
-45 LYIAGQM
+45 
-52 VRTLKRFEE
+52 
-61 EGRFIRR
+61 
-68 HGVTVIPC
+68 
-76 ANPYSVNV
+76 
-84 GKRFWAMDNSDIN
+84 
-97 RMYPGYNKGETTQRI
+97 
-112 AAGIFEKIQGYRFGV
+112 
-127 QFSSFYMPG
+127 
-136 DFVSH
+136 
-141 VRMMKT
+141 
-147 DYEDTGLAQLFG
+147 
-159 MPFVVLRKP
+159 
-168 VPFDT
+168 
-173 TTLNFNWQVWDTKAF
+173 
-188 SLYSRSTEKIDKKGA
+188 
-203 DMAIAAVC
+203 
-211 RFLSRMNVLN
+211 
-221 YNVYG
+221 
-226 GYESSP
+226 
-232 RMADV
+232 MADV

-268 PDVEEAKAFIEQI
+268 PGVEEAKAFIEQI

-300 GSTDRIGASDDG
+300 GSTDRIGASDAG
-312 EPHGTA
+312 APHGTA

-359 VKMALEGVSTR
+359 VKMALEGVPTR

-399 RILEKNFDM
+399 RILEKNFEM
-408 DADFDVEIPEDL
+408 GADFDVEIPEDL